1 MSDKEVVKQI
11 LTDLNDQKDFLQVIY
26 SQLEELYAMK
36 IGKQSTEFETGFLFG
51 DIYRLFVQYKN
62 DSERLS
68 LEIGQFLANK
78 TFEIKVDASKIV

>member
-36 IGKQSTEFETGFLFG
+36 IGK
-51 DIYRLFVQYKN
+51 
-62 DSERLS
+62 
-68 LEIGQFLANK
+68 
-78 TFEIKVDASKIV
+78 